1 MAENDGRDSQGK
13 FLKGEWKGGPGNPQI
28 RRLAAYKKALHETI
42 TEEDARAIF
51 QNLATQARDG
61 DLEATK
67 VLIPYLLGRP
77 KVQESDIKIN
87 LPKLQTTSDLLEAN
101 SSILASIAAGDVTL
115 EEAAQLGA
123 IVDLSRK
130 TLELCEFEQRLIALE
145 AQHARRN

>member
-13 FLKGEWKGGPGNPQI
+13 FLKGEWKGGPGNPQV

-77 KVQESDIKIN
+77 KVQESEIKIN
-87 LPKLQTTSDLLEAN
+87 LPKLQTTGDLLEAN
-101 SSILASIAAGDVTL
+101 SAILAAVADGAVTL
-115 EEAAQLGA
+115 EEAAQLGS